1 MIQIVEQ
8 LEPAFER
15 ALRSFLVKAPA
26 EHGVTPEHDPG
37 WLTVLREGLGHRT
50 FCLIARDDQTQQIA
64 GYLPVALVASRLFG
78 RFLVSL
84 PYLNRAGVVAPDADT
99 AAALIDAAVTLAQQH
114 DVKYLELRHQGRGS
128 DHPKLFV
135 KKADK
140 VRMAM
145 ALPGIEHARDGDA
158 VHALWESYS
167 PKVRNAVRKA
177 ERSKFEV
184 QWGGGELLDEFYDV
198 FAVNM
203 RDLGTPVYPRS
214 LFLCILDTLAPRA
227 ELAAVT
233 LDGRPV
239 AGALLVHDAAAE
251 GYCATTTVPSASSL
265 RQFNSSNA
273 NMWMYHQLLQRAV
286 QRGSREF
293 DFGRSSVD
301 SGTFKFKKQWGAR
314 PEPTTW
320 QYHVR
325 HGDVGAMRPTHPRNL
340 RRIQTWQKLP
350 VWLTRLVGPTIV
362 RGIP

>member
-1 MIQIVEQ
+1 MIQVYEQ
-8 LEPAFER
+8 LEPALER
-15 ALRSFLVKAPA
+15 ALRAYLAQAPA
-26 EHGVTPEHDPG
+26 SSGVAPEHDPH
-37 WLTVLREGLGHRT
+37 WLTVLRDGLGHRT
-50 FCLIARDDQTQQIA
+50 FSVIARDDATNQIA
-64 GYLPVALVASRLFG
+64 GYLPLALVSSRLFG

-84 PYLNRAGVVAPDADT
+84 PYLNRAGVVASQA
-99 AAALIDAAVTLAQQH
+99 DAASELIEAAVMIARQH
-114 DVKYLELRHQGRGS
+114 DVKYLEMRHHGKGA

-140 VRMAM
+140 FRMAM
-145 ALPGIEHARDGDA
+145 ALPGVEHAADGHA
-158 VHALWESYS
+158 VNALWDSYN

-177 ERSKFEV
+177 ERAKLEV
-184 QWGGGELLDEFYDV
+184 QWGSVELLEEFYDV

-203 RDLGTPVYPRS
+203 RDLGTPVYPRR
-214 LFLCILDTLAPRA
+214 LFLCVLDTLSPRA
-227 ELAAVT
+227 ELAVVT
-233 LDGRPV
+233 LEGKPV

-251 GYCATTTVPSASSL
+251 GYAATTTVPSASSL
-265 RQFNSSNA
+265 RAYHGSNV

-293 DFGRSSVD
+293 DFGRSSLD
-301 SGTFKFKKQWGAR
+301 SGTYKFKKQWGAR
-314 PEPTTW
+314 PEPTVW

>member
-1 MIQIVEQ
+1 MIQVVEQ

-15 ALRSFLVKAPA
+15 ALRGFLIKTPVAA
-26 EHGVTPEHDPG
+26 GATPEHDPH

-50 FCLIARDDQTQQIA
+50 FCLIARDDQSNQIT
-64 GYLPVALVASRLFG
+64 GYLPAALVASRLFG

-84 PYLNRAGVVAPDADT
+84 PYLNRAGVVASDEST
-99 AAALIDAAVTLAQQH
+99 AAELIDAAVKLASGH
-114 DVKYLELRHQGRGS
+114 DVKYLELRHHGRGS

-140 VRMAM
+140 VRMAL
-145 ALPGIEHARDGDA
+145 ALPGAEDARDGD
-158 VHALWESYS
+158 VTHELWERFN
-167 PKVRNAVRKA
+167 PKVRNAIRKA
-177 ERSKFEV
+177 ERAKFQV

-203 RDLGTPVYPRS
+203 RDLGTPVYPRR

-227 ELAAVT
+227 ELALVT

-239 AGALLVHDAAAE
+239 AGALLIHDAAAE
-251 GYCATTTVPSASSL
+251 GYPATTAVPSASCL